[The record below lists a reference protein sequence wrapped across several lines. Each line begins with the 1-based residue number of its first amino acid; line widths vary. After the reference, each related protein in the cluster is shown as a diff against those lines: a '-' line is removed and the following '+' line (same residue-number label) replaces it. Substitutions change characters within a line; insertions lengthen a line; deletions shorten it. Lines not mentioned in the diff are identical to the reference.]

1 MRRYHGPSRASRA
14 TAFLPAG
21 RRLAAQCWAV
31 ARRPLCRGQEGGRG
45 GGQETR
51 GGGLGVKVNEERHRG
66 REREGEDDQRDSEG
80 LEGGRR
86 GDADFSR

>member
-1 MRRYHGPSRASRA
+1 M
-14 TAFLPAG
+14 
-21 RRLAAQCWAV
+21 
-31 ARRPLCRGQEGGRG
+31 
-45 GGQETR
+45 
-51 GGGLGVKVNEERHRG
+51 GVKVNEERHRG